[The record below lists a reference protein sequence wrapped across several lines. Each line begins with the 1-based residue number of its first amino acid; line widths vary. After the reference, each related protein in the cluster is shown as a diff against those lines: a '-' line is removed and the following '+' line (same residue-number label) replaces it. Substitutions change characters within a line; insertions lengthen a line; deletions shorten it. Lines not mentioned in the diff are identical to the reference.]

1 MALSSIFERFPR
13 IGLDEMNVKAEL
25 LTRRDNKYL
34 INAAQLADVLL
45 ALETRC
51 DMLEID
57 GRHRF
62 QYESVYLDT
71 EDHHCF
77 RDHNQNRRHRLKLRF
92 RRYAD
97 SLQTYFEIKVK
108 DRNNQTRK
116 YRQRVD
122 HGVLAGPALTPEL
135 RAFLDDKLQKHP
147 HQLAKTAYG
156 PTIQVGYERITL
168 VSRQESIRVTLD
180 NRLRFSQGSGIF
192 HTGEHL
198 WVMEVKSE
206 KGRSWIDRL
215 LVQQRIRPVP
225 RCSKYCV
232 GLSLVNEVARIS
244 RFTPTANLI
253 RRMT

>member
-1 MALSSIFERFPR
+1 MPLSSIFERFLR

-34 INAAQLADVLL
+34 ISSTQLAEVLSV
-45 ALETRC
+45 LETKC
-51 DMLEID
+51 DLLEID

-62 QYESVYLDT
+62 QYQSVYLDT
-71 EDHHCF
+71 EDHRCF

-92 RRYAD
+92 RHYAD
-97 SLQTYFEIKVK
+97 SHQTYFEIKVK

-116 YRQRVD
+116 YRQLVNPS
-122 HGVLAGPALTPEL
+122 AFTGPSLTPEL
-135 RAFLDDKLQKHP
+135 RTFLDDKLQKHP
-147 HQLAKTAYG
+147 HQLAEAPYL
-156 PTIQVGYERITL
+156 PTIQVDYERITL
-168 VSRQESIRVTLD
+168 VSREDSVRVTLD
-180 NRLRFSQGSGIF
+180 NRLHFSLGSGSF
-192 HTGEHL
+192 LTGEDL

-215 LVQQRIRPVP
+215 LVQKRVRPVP

-232 GLSLVNEVARIS
+232 GLSLVNGVARVS

-253 RRMT
+253 RRMA